1 MLKIVSAIVTALV
14 IIISPPTTLTASADT
29 WGCSSEKCLVACQK
43 AGGKNC
49 SKYCDDELRE
59 KQRSKVCK

>member
-1 MLKIVSAIVTALV
+1 
-14 IIISPPTTLTASADT
+14 
-29 WGCSSEKCLVACQK
+29 LVACQK

>member
-1 MLKIVSAIVTALV
+1 MLKIVSAIAVAFV
-14 IIISPPTTLTASADT
+14 IVLSPATLLPASADT

-49 SKYCDDELRE
+49 SYYCDNALKE